1 MLHAEGRVWTK
12 VECLDGTMPQLNLV
26 VVTRLGV
33 IKMHRKM
40 HICTSFFY
48 SGTIFKDKDLQ
59 PREVWRPNNSPPP
72 VFAVHGCPN
81 SNMFVLITVALT
93 FRI

>member
-1 MLHAEGRVWTK
+1 
-12 VECLDGTMPQLNLV
+12 
-26 VVTRLGV
+26 
-33 IKMHRKM
+33 MH
-40 HICTSFFY
+40 TLLY

-72 VFAVHGCPN
+72 IFAVHGCPN
-81 SNMFVLITVALT
+81 LNMFVLITVALT